1 MNEKVKEWF
10 KSIAGYGVV
19 LLVSVAYVAT
29 SFIMIRRSYKT
40 LWEIIVDGALVFVV
54 GVLISR
60 AFELQGMMEGD
71 RDPELKEE
79 ESKHAKLVDQV
90 APVIDDLEEWCTA
103 RNRDAL
109 RTQRIRI
116 LAQCGLKYSDYFDEE
131 GMTRPFEVNEK
142 QMKNRYTRKIEKKRI
157 RCYLKALSVRLTPL
171 SAAVLTGESGRHWDP
186 YFLGRSKSD
195 YTKESGKLD
204 IVIKIVMSLSFG
216 YFGVSLVADR
226 SLAGLIWKVF
236 QIAVFLSMGNQKQIQ
251 AREFVAGEFK
261 GRMNKKRK
269 YLQMFVDWEKERSQS
284 AEQEDQHVGDTK
296 Q

>member
-10 KSIAGYGVV
+10 KNIAGYGVV

-29 SFIMIRRSYKT
+29 SFIMIRRSYKS
-40 LWEIIVDGALVFVV
+40 LWQIIVDGALVFIV

-60 AFELQGMMEGD
+60 AFELQGIVEGD
-71 RDPELKEE
+71 RDENLKEE
-79 ESKHAKLVDQV
+79 ESEHAKLVDRV
-90 APVIDDLEEWCTA
+90 APVIDDLEEWCTMK
-103 RNRDAL
+103 NREAL

-116 LAQCGLKYSDYFDEE
+116 LAQRGMKYSDYFDEE

-142 QMKNRYTRKIEKKRI
+142 HMKNRYTRKIEKKRI
-157 RCYLKALSVRLTPL
+157 KCYMKALSVKLTPL

-186 YFLGRSKSD
+186 YFLGRSKSE
-195 YTKESGKLD
+195 YTKESSKLD
-204 IVIKIVMSLSFG
+204 IIIKIVLSLSFG

-251 AREFVAGEFK
+251 AREFVVGEFK

-269 YLQMFVDWEKERSQS
+269 YLEMFADYAQLSAPGTEKEERN
-284 AEQEDQHVGDTK
+284 VK
-296 Q
+296 K